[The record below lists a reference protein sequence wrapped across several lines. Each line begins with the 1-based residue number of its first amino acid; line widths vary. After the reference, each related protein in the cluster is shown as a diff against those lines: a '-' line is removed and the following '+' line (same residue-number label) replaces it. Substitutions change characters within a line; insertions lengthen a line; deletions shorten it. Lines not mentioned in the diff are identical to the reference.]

1 MAIFSDEMIDRLTG
15 LEQLETIVD
24 GSHPGPS
31 MATSLCFHL
40 VAATYGRA
48 TFEGQ
53 PDARFMNPLGTV
65 HGGWAATIL
74 DSALGCAVHSTLQ
87 KGERYATL
95 ELKVN
100 LTRALLPDM
109 PPFRAIGTIVH
120 RGRQVATSDAQLL
133 GADDKVYAHGT
144 TTCLIAPPV

>member
-1 MAIFSDEMIDRLTG
+1 MATFPDEMIARLTG
-15 LEQLETIVD
+15 LEQLETIVE
-24 GSHPGPS
+24 GSHPGPT

-40 VAATYGRA
+40 VAAEFGKA

-53 PDARFMNPLGTV
+53 PNQNFMNPLGTV

-74 DSALGCAVHSTLQ
+74 DSALGCAVHSTLL

-95 ELKVN
+95 ELKVH
-100 LTRALLPDM
+100 LTRAILPDM
-109 PPFRAIGTIVH
+109 PTLRAIGTIVH

-133 GADDKVYAHGT
+133 GEDDKVYAHGT
-144 TTCLIAPPV
+144 TTCLIAPGP